1 MEAIDNSPLFDTRSL
16 DDSMSPVHVD
26 NDYNQVELFC
36 TPDSLG
42 ASSNYINIM
51 LTSYGYSVPLVF
63 DSTDVDEKCKIVN
76 CIYTLINDRKNDA
89 LERQQLVYTI
99 NELKLRQTELDNQVV
114 NLKRETKL
122 KDKHCNEFRSKLEA
136 NEATYKK
143 QSIQN
148 TRLKEEITKV
158 KNNLQFI
165 KTQYAHETSRH
176 EQELAKVQDRLT
188 KCMNSQ
194 YKSKIASSDIN
205 SHFATTINDTVNEDR
220 IVQIRKKY
228 DDLLSKA
235 NNRERDLKL
244 ESEDLRKCLV
254 DLYTNVRR
262 LLENQINRYD
272 NYNENTSQPRDA
284 YAETARFRLPM
295 NCGGKEAIQMVEDL
309 LVRLKEEWNHQ
320 IEDKPTIITSEE
332 VLEKDQTIEALK
344 QSVEDL
350 LETIDQLKLEYE
362 ENVKMYKRFENGG
375 FFDTLY
381 PTAKDAYLS
390 ESEDSVEDLE
400 NEDEYK
406 YNSLRK
412 KALRDQRRITES
424 AIELGQQRAALEAE
438 RWAFQEMKREIQ
450 LQEILQEKTPTTT
463 TTTNNSTITSSPKLI
478 PRKQNNNI
486 VNEQPDR
493 SRKRFKSWLGF
504 APTNN

>member
-1 MEAIDNSPLFDTRSL
+1 
-16 DDSMSPVHVD
+16 MSPVNVD

-36 TPDSLG
+36 TPDSFA
-42 ASSNYINIM
+42 ASSNYINIL

-63 DSTDVDEKCKIVN
+63 NSTNKDEQCKIVN
-76 CIYTLINDRKNDA
+76 CIYTLINNRKNDA
-89 LERQQLVYTI
+89 LERQELVHTI
-99 NELKLRQTELDNQVV
+99 NELKVRQTELDNHVV
-114 NLKRETKL
+114 NLKRETQL

-143 QSIQN
+143 QNIQN

-194 YKSKIASSDIN
+194 YKSRIASSDIN
-205 SHFATTINDTVNEDR
+205 SQFATTINDAVNEDR

-244 ESEDLRKCLV
+244 ESEELRKCLV

-272 NYNENTSQPRDA
+272 SNNENITQPRDA

-295 NCGGKEAIQMVEDL
+295 NFGGKEAIQLVEDL

-320 IEDKPTIITSEE
+320 MEDKPKANTSEE
-332 VLEKDQTIEALK
+332 IIEKDQIIDTLK

-362 ENVKMYKRFENGG
+362 ENVEMYKRFEQGG

-381 PTAKDAYLS
+381 PTPKDAYNMS
-390 ESEDSVEDLE
+390 ESEDSVIELE
-400 NEDEYK
+400 NEDETK

-450 LQEILQEKTPTTT
+450 LQEILQEQTP
-463 TTTNNSTITSSPKLI
+463 SSPKLI
-478 PRKQNNNI
+478 PRKQSNI
-486 VNEQPDR
+486 VIEPDK
-493 SRKRFKSWLGF
+493 RKKFKSWLGS
-504 APTNN
+504 APSNN